1 MASNINII
9 NRWHDLMDKYESQVR
24 HAFELKDKFL
34 LGADKRIHRIT
45 QKFLQNKRF
54 KALKEIVYVGV
65 HIR

>member
-1 MASNINII
+1 
-9 NRWHDLMDKYESQVR
+9 MDKYESQVR

-34 LGADKRIHRIT
+34 LGADKRINRIT